1 MLENNYSSLVSPIDY
16 RYGRPEV
23 KNIFSESS
31 RLLKM
36 VLVEYAAARAQSD
49 FNIVPRDVSE
59 KIAEVYREG
68 KITPVEV
75 KNEERRINHDV
86 MAMVKVLSMK
96 VGKEGAFVHYG
107 LTSNDVNDT
116 ATALQVKEFLALFLE
131 KLVEIQETL
140 QSLVTKY
147 KNSVML
153 GRTHGQH
160 ASPITFGLK
169 MAVFLS
175 EFQRHTIR
183 MLQAIDRILVGK
195 LMGPVGTGAFVG
207 RQALKVQKR
216 AMEIIGLKAENN
228 PTQLV
233 GRDRYIEFLSI
244 LNNIVVTVERLA
256 TEIRN
261 LQRPE
266 IGEIHEFFNKESQV
280 GSSSMPSK
288 QNPVDSETV
297 CSLSRMVRTLIV
309 PQYEGS
315 IYWHERDL
323 TNSALERFTIPY
335 ASILTDFVVHK
346 LNSILSSLYVNEK
359 RMRQN
364 LRRDKLAMSES
375 VVKLLTVRGI
385 PRQDAHEI
393 VRKAA
398 IRSVESGEG
407 FARNI
412 LASVTTIAITEKD
425 IKKALNPS
433 KFLGVSGRICSETV
447 RETAKAILLARE
459 KVVELRWLPL

>member
-244 LNNIVVTVERLA
+244 LNNIVVTVDG
-256 TEIRN
+256 
-261 LQRPE
+261 LQLRSA
-266 IGEIHEFFNKESQV
+266 IH
-280 GSSSMPSK
+280 
-288 QNPVDSETV
+288 
-297 CSLSRMVRTLIV
+297 
-309 PQYEGS
+309 
-315 IYWHERDL
+315 
-323 TNSALERFTIPY
+323 
-335 ASILTDFVVHK
+335 
-346 LNSILSSLYVNEK
+346 
-359 RMRQN
+359 
-364 LRRDKLAMSES
+364 
-375 VVKLLTVRGI
+375 RG
-385 PRQDAHEI
+385 
-393 VRKAA
+393 RK
-398 IRSVESGEG
+398 
-407 FARNI
+407 
-412 LASVTTIAITEKD
+412 
-425 IKKALNPS
+425 
-433 KFLGVSGRICSETV
+433 
-447 RETAKAILLARE
+447 
-459 KVVELRWLPL
+459 